1 MDILVF
7 SDSHGKGEYIDAI
20 LRRQVR
26 LPDVIFFLG
35 DGLRDLAWQ
44 NFGGIPVYRV
54 KGNCDF
60 FGADTTDDELLTEL
74 GGVRI
79 FAAHGHTYSVK
90 SGYMKMA
97 QRAAELGADI
107 MLFGHTHEP
116 LTRVL
121 SAGESLGGTTLS
133 RDLHIMNPGSLA
145 SGCFGTVTVRGS
157 SILLCTAEQ

>member
-1 MDILVF
+1 MEFLVF
-7 SDSHGKGEYIDAI
+7 SDSHGHGEYIEEI
-20 LRRQVR
+20 LDRQPR
-26 LPDVIFFLG
+26 LPDAIFFLG

-44 NFGGIPVYRV
+44 NFRGVPVYRV

-60 FGADTTDDELLTEL
+60 FGADTTDDELFIEL

-107 MLFGHTHEP
+107 MLFGHTHDP
-116 LTRVL
+116 ITGTLA
-121 SAGESLGGTTLS
+121 AGEMVGGVKLS
-133 RDLHIMNPGSLA
+133 RSLHIMNPGSLGA
-145 SGCFGTVTVRGS
+145 GVFGSVTVIGNN
-157 SILLCTAEQ
+157 ILLCTAEK